1 MIAHGIN
8 VVQHDPEN
16 AHETQKLA
24 LGSPRLLVLFLALS
38 MCNSPLAA
46 LAVTAQLSDIL
57 DSILIAS
64 DAKVCP
70 GNCTFAMFDC
80 SQGWLGHVPTTHH
93 GKHSVRVFAGGL
105 NNSAIL
111 LLAELIFIKYIDIS
125 SFADLQN
132 SKMSSTLTLSV
143 ECHCTCFIT
152 CAVTSASFRSLAA
165 PHSEV
170 YLALSTYWCPPYP
183 CTKRNKHATSTP

>member
-1 MIAHGIN
+1 LQVM
-8 VVQHDPEN
+8 P
-16 AHETQKLA
+16 KSA
-24 LGSPRLLVLFLALS
+24 LGTAHLQCLTALKVGWVMCQPRTTLSIQYMLVSTLS
-38 MCNSPLAA
+38 E
-46 LAVTAQLSDIL
+46 T
-57 DSILIAS
+57 
-64 DAKVCP
+64 
-70 GNCTFAMFDC
+70 
-80 SQGWLGHVPTTHH
+80 
-93 GKHSVRVFAGGL
+93 FAGGL

-111 LLAELIFIKYIDIS
+111 LLAELIFIKYTDIS

-132 SKMSSTLTLSV
+132 SKMSSILTLSV

>member
-1 MIAHGIN
+1 VIAHGIN
-8 VVQHDPEN
+8 VVRHDSEN
-16 AHETQKLA
+16 AHETQTLA

-93 GKHSVRVFAGGL
+93 TEHPIHARKHSG
-105 NNSAIL
+105 
-111 LLAELIFIKYIDIS
+111 
-125 SFADLQN
+125 
-132 SKMSSTLTLSV
+132 
-143 ECHCTCFIT
+143 
-152 CAVTSASFRSLAA
+152 
-165 PHSEV
+165 
-170 YLALSTYWCPPYP
+170 
-183 CTKRNKHATSTP
+183 